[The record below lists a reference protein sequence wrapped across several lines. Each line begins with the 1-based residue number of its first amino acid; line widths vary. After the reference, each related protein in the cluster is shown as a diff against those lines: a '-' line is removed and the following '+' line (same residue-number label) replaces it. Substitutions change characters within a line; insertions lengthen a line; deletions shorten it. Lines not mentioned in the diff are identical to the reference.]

1 MRFKILVSLILCFC
15 IAFYYCDTFAATAD
29 SVSVY
34 SPSMKKQ
41 VPCMVIRPSTYN
53 RSKERFNVVY
63 LLHGYSGN
71 HRQWLNDA
79 PQLLELAD
87 RYQMMIVCPDGGY
100 SSWYFD
106 SPRDSTMRYE
116 TFISK
121 ELITFIDKQYRT
133 NVRRQSRAISGLS
146 MGGHGGLFLGSRHK
160 DVFGAAGSMAG
171 GVNLRPFPNQWQIKE
186 RIGDTTCCEENWH
199 KYSVINTIAALKNN
213 EVKLVID
220 CGTSDFFLEVN
231 RELHRKLLELKIDHD
246 YTERPGGH
254 NKAYWGNSVN
264 YQLLYFSNF
273 FKQVEPVK

>member
-15 IAFYYCDTFAATAD
+15 IAFYCCDTFAATAD

-53 RSKERFNVVY
+53 RPKERFNVVY

-87 RYQMMIVCPDGGY
+87 RYQFMIVCPDGGF

-116 TFISK
+116 
-121 ELITFIDKQYRT
+121 
-133 NVRRQSRAISGLS
+133 ISGL
-146 MGGHGGLFLGSRHK
+146 
-160 DVFGAAGSMAG
+160 
-171 GVNLRPFPNQWQIKE
+171 FP
-186 RIGDTTCCEENWH
+186 
-199 KYSVINTIAALKNN
+199 INGKS
-213 EVKLVID
+213 KKGLVIRHAVKRT
-220 CGTSDFFLEVN
+220 GTN
-231 RELHRKLLELKIDHD
+231 
-246 YTERPGGH
+246 T
-254 NKAYWGNSVN
+254 A
-264 YQLLYFSNF
+264 
-273 FKQVEPVK
+273 